1 RPDPRH
7 PQGARARGARPAGRH
22 RRRGD
27 QRGLR
32 LRGARVEEGP
42 RGRRRLVRGAGEP
55 QRGRHRPR
63 PPARRLRCPA
73 HDHPAARTGAPWR
86 PLRTPDDVRRWGY
99 GQRDDHR
106 TPGLSSLESGEAAG
120 DEAPGGRIP
129 GSIQMLG
136 RIIRVFLVA
145 FGVMLAL
152 TIVWFLSGVLNSPIL
167 RVLVGAVL
175 FLVVASLGIGY
186 FRQVGNPPPP
196 DPE

>member
-1 RPDPRH
+1 
-7 PQGARARGARPAGRH
+7 
-22 RRRGD
+22 
-27 QRGLR
+27 
-32 LRGARVEEGP
+32 
-42 RGRRRLVRGAGEP
+42 
-55 QRGRHRPR
+55 
-63 PPARRLRCPA
+63 
-73 HDHPAARTGAPWR
+73 
-86 PLRTPDDVRRWGY
+86 
-99 GQRDDHR
+99 
-106 TPGLSSLESGEAAG
+106 LESREAAG

-196 DPE
+196 DPEPMAVHPGLRLAYVCDMCGLELAVLKVAKERAPKHCGETMTLVRRPAEADD

>member
-1 RPDPRH
+1 M
-7 PQGARARGARPAGRH
+7 
-22 RRRGD
+22 
-27 QRGLR
+27 
-32 LRGARVEEGP
+32 
-42 RGRRRLVRGAGEP
+42 
-55 QRGRHRPR
+55 
-63 PPARRLRCPA
+63 
-73 HDHPAARTGAPWR
+73 
-86 PLRTPDDVRRWGY
+86 
-99 GQRDDHR
+99 
-106 TPGLSSLESGEAAG
+106 ESREAAG

-196 DPE
+196 DPEPMAVHPGLRLAYVCDMCGLELAVLKVAKERAPKHCGETMTLVRRPAGPDD

>member
-1 RPDPRH
+1 
-7 PQGARARGARPAGRH
+7 
-22 RRRGD
+22 
-27 QRGLR
+27 
-32 LRGARVEEGP
+32 
-42 RGRRRLVRGAGEP
+42 
-55 QRGRHRPR
+55 
-63 PPARRLRCPA
+63 
-73 HDHPAARTGAPWR
+73 
-86 PLRTPDDVRRWGY
+86 
-99 GQRDDHR
+99 
-106 TPGLSSLESGEAAG
+106 LESREAAG
-120 DEAPGGRIP
+120 GQTPEDRIP

-196 DPE
+196 DPEPMAVHPGLRLAYVCDMCGLELAVLKVAKERAPKHCGETMTLVRRPAGPDD